1 MCAPVRAG
9 TFVGRGHHD
18 GVEKGARF
26 VGALP
31 ISQREDLSNQQYS
44 SALKP
49 NQIDSYRNT
58 PLSFFLSNSK
68 IILQSKTIQSEVVT
82 KKTKAKKPEE
92 LKKEPKANL

>member
-9 TFVGRGHHD
+9 TFVGRGHRD

-31 ISQREDLSNQQYS
+31 ISQRVDLSNQHYS

-49 NQIDSYRNT
+49 NQI
-58 PLSFFLSNSK
+58 
-68 IILQSKTIQSEVVT
+68 
-82 KKTKAKKPEE
+82 
-92 LKKEPKANL
+92 